1 MNIRALRRCAMLL
14 AVLVVLPLLVSCG
27 DTSDTPNSSTVSAA
41 GQKKTYQDLVVGFAQ
56 IGAESEWRT
65 ANTRSIQETAKNLG
79 VELKFAD
86 AQQQQENQIKAIR
99 SFIAQRVDVIGV
111 SPVVETGWDTVFAEA
126 KKAGIPL
133 ILVDRSA
140 TVSNDLF
147 SAFIGSD
154 FVQEG
159 QRACAEMARLLNGQG
174 NIVELEGTIGSAP
187 QVDRRT
193 GFEQCLKAYPGMHV
207 VVRQP
212 GDFIRARGKEVME
225 SLLREHNLQFNA
237 LFSQNDDMALGAI
250 EAIEEEGLKPGVD
263 IKIVSIDAE
272 RAAFEAMIA
281 GKLNATIECSPLLG
295 PQFFETALKLANGQ
309 PVEKWVKSNESI
321 FRQDTAIQEL
331 PRRQY

>member
-1 MNIRALRRCAMLL
+1 MNIRALRWCGML
-14 AVLVVLPLLVSCG
+14 LVVLPLLVSCDG
-27 DTSDTPNSSTVSAA
+27 APGAPKSSAVPAD
-41 GQKKTYQDLVVGFAQ
+41 GQKKTYQNLVVGFAQ

-65 ANTRSIQETAKNLG
+65 ANTRSIQETAKRLG

-111 SPVVETGWDTVFAEA
+111 SPVVKTGWDTVFAEA

-133 ILVDRSA
+133 IMLDRGA
-140 TVSNDLF
+140 DVPNDLF

-159 QRACAEMARLLNGQG
+159 QRACVEMARLLNGQG
-174 NIVELEGTIGSAP
+174 NIIELEGTVGSSP
-187 QVDRRT
+187 QIDRRA
-193 GFEQCLKAYPGMHV
+193 GFEQCLKDYPGMRV
-207 VVRQP
+207 TVRQS
-212 GDFIRARGKEVME
+212 GDFIRARGKEVMKT
-225 SLLREHNLQFNA
+225 LLREHGRQFNA
-237 LFSQNDDMALGAI
+237 LFAQNDDMALGAI
-250 EAIEEEGLKPGVD
+250 EAIEEVGLKPGID

-272 RAAFEAMIA
+272 RAAFEAMIV

-295 PQFFETALKLANGQ
+295 PQFFETALNLTNGK

-321 FRQDTAIQEL
+321 FRQDTATLEL
-331 PRRQY
+331 PKRQY

>member
-1 MNIRALRRCAMLL
+1 MNIRALRWCGIL
-14 AVLVVLPLLVSCG
+14 LVVLPLLVSC
-27 DTSDTPNSSTVSAA
+27 DAAPDAPQTSA
-41 GQKKTYQDLVVGFAQ
+41 GVATAQKKTYQDLVVGFSQ

-65 ANTRSIQETAKNLG
+65 ANTRSIQETAQRLG

-111 SPVVETGWDTVFAEA
+111 SPVLETGWDTVFAEA

-133 ILVDRSA
+133 ILVDRGAS
-140 TVSNDLF
+140 VPDDLF

-174 NIVELEGTIGSAP
+174 NIIELEGTVGSTP
-187 QVDRRT
+187 QIDRRA
-193 GFEQCLKAYPGMHV
+193 GFEQCLKDYPGMHV
-207 VVRQP
+207 TVRQS
-212 GDFIRARGKEVME
+212 GDFIRARGKEVMKTI
-225 SLLREHNLQFNA
+225 LREYGRQFNA
-237 LFSQNDDMALGAI
+237 LFAQNDDMALGAI
-250 EAIEEEGLKPGVD
+250 EALEEEGLKPGVD

-281 GKLNATIECSPLLG
+281 GKLNVTIECSPLLG
-295 PQFFETALKLANGQ
+295 PQFFETALKLANGE
-309 PVEKWVKSNESI
+309 PIEKWVKSNESI
-321 FRQDTAIQEL
+321 FRQDNATLEL
-331 PRRQY
+331 PKRQY

>member
-1 MNIRALRRCAMLL
+1 MNIRAVALCGIL
-14 AVLVVLPLLVSCG
+14 LVVLPLLVAC
-27 DTSDTPNSSTVSAA
+27 DAAPDAPKSSAIPAA
-41 GQKKTYQDLVVGFAQ
+41 GQKKTYQNLVVGFSQ

-65 ANTRSIQETAKNLG
+65 ANTRSLQETAKRLG

-86 AQQQQENQIKAIR
+86 AQQQQNNQIKAIR

-111 SPVVETGWDTVFAEA
+111 SPVVETGWDTVFTEA

-133 ILVDRSA
+133 ILLDRA
-140 TVSNDLF
+140 ADVPDDLF

-174 NIVELEGTIGSAP
+174 NIVELEGTVGSTP
-187 QVDRRT
+187 QIDRRT
-193 GFEQCLKAYPGMHV
+193 GFEQCLKDNPGMHV
-207 VVRQP
+207 TVRQS
-212 GDFIRARGKEVME
+212 GDFIRARGKEVMKTI
-225 SLLREHNLQFNA
+225 LRDYGHQFNA
-237 LFSQNDDMALGAI
+237 LFAQNDDMALGAI
-250 EAIEEEGLKPGVD
+250 EALEEEGLKPGVD

-281 GKLNATIECSPLLG
+281 GKLNATIECSPMLG
-295 PQFFETALKLANGQ
+295 PQFFETALKLTNGE

-321 FRQDTAIQEL
+321 FRQDTATVEL
-331 PRRQY
+331 PKRQY

>member
-1 MNIRALRRCAMLL
+1 MKIRALCWCSIL
-14 AVLVVLPLLVSCG
+14 LVVLPLLVSCG
-27 DTSDTPNSSTVSAA
+27 GTPDTPKSSAVPA
-41 GQKKTYQDLVVGFAQ
+41 QKKTYQDLVVGFSQ

-65 ANTRSIQETAKNLG
+65 ANSRSIQETAKRLG

-86 AQQQQENQIKAIR
+86 ARQQQENQIKAIR

-111 SPVVETGWDTVFAEA
+111 SPVVVTGWDTVFAEA

-133 ILVDRSA
+133 ILLDRGA
-140 TVSNDLF
+140 NVPDDLF

-174 NIVELEGTIGSAP
+174 NIFELEGTVGSTP
-187 QVDRRT
+187 QIDRRN
-193 GFEQCLKAYPGMHV
+193 GFEQCLKNYPGMRV
-207 VVRQP
+207 TVRQS
-212 GDFIRARGKEVME
+212 GDFIRARGKEVMQTF
-225 SLLREHNLQFNA
+225 LREHGLQFNA
-237 LFSQNDDMALGAI
+237 LFAQNDDMALGAI
-250 EAIEEEGLKPGVD
+250 EALEEEGFKPGID

-295 PQFFETALKLANGQ
+295 PQFFETALKLTNGE
-309 PVEKWVKSNESI
+309 PIEKWVKSNESI
-321 FRQDTAIQEL
+321 FRQDTATLEL
-331 PRRQY
+331 PKRQY